1 MHIQNLIP
9 PTEQPLSFKPG
20 QAIFT
25 EGDYGDFMYV
35 LLEGSVEVLVHGK
48 SVGTF
53 DPVELFGEMAI
64 IDPQPRSATVMAKTA
79 CKLARINRPRFLVLV
94 QGQPEFA
101 LQVMQGLV
109 DRIPGWTPRLRRA
122 AMNMPNRS
130 RPFKRKQKHSKPP
143 SRGRRKKSSR
153 CNNDASSPPL
163 PRGPETRENHRLW
176 TPDSA

>member
-9 PTEQPLSFKPG
+9 PTEQPRSFKPG

-109 DRIPGWTPRLRRA
+109 DRIRWMDSTSSASGDEHAQQIAALQEEAKTLETAIEGQKKEIESLQQRRQLSSTA
-122 AMNMPNRS
+122 A
-130 RPFKRKQKHSKPP
+130 RP
-143 SRGRRKKSSR
+143 
-153 CNNDASSPPL
+153 
-163 PRGPETRENHRLW
+163 
-176 TPDSA
+176 